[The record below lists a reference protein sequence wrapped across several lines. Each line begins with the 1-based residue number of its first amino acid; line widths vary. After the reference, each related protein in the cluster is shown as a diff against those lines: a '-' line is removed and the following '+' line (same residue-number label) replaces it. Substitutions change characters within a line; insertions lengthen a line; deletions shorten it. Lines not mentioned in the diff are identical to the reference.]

1 VILLDTHVWVWTAAG
16 DTKRVGRRTRG
27 LITREE
33 RQGTVRVSP
42 ISIFELTALHTMGR
56 LRLAAPVASWIR
68 EVLDL
73 SGLRITPLS
82 PEVAVDA
89 GAIPR
94 DALADPIDRLLVAT
108 ARQAQATLITA
119 DERILEYAAETSSVR
134 VHDARR

>member
-1 VILLDTHVWVWTAAG
+1 VILLDTNVLVWTAAG

>member
-1 VILLDTHVWVWTAAG
+1 VILLDTHVLVWTAAG